1 MYHKHNNF
9 ESFFMNKIGLISNS
23 KEIKN
28 TVIKIDTE
36 KKPHY
41 FCSGAFKKGGDILSR
56 CYSVPSA
63 LIGLTSLFG
72 MGRGDPYR
80 YNHHKLF
87 VLNTQYFISKEEKYT
102 IVEKI

>member
-1 MYHKHNNF
+1 MSYALFSKYQ
-9 ESFFMNKIGLISNS
+9 IYGIS
-23 KEIKN
+23 KQ
-28 TVIKIDTE
+28 

-41 FCSGAFKKGGDILSR
+41 NSSGAFKKGGDILSR
-56 CYSVPSA
+56 YYSVPSA

-87 VLNTQYFISKEEKYT
+87 VLNTQYLISKEEKYT